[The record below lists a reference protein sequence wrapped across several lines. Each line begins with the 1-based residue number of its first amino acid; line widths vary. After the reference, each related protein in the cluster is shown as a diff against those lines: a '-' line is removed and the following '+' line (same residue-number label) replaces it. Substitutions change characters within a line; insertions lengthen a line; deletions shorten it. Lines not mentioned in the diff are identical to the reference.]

1 MANKQ
6 DSFYFDNF
14 TACAGYSCKAAHRLK
29 EILTDFRPDEISK
42 NFDELHEIERQAD
55 EERHQLSDMLV
66 KAFITPIERED
77 IAALSHDIDEVT
89 DKIED
94 VLIRVYINNVQQIRP
109 EALRL
114 LDTVIECCDAL
125 HELMQEFPNFRKS
138 KKLGEKIIAINTL
151 EEKADKLYIDS
162 MRNLHMEEKD
172 PLQIIAWREIYDYME
187 KCADACEHAADVVG
201 SVVMKNS

>member
-1 MANKQ
+1 MCGVFLQ
-6 DSFYFDNF
+6 GGTPSERDSD
-14 TACAGYSCKAAHRLK
+14 RLQT
-29 EILTDFRPDEISK
+29 EEISRAIS
-42 NFDELHEIERQAD
+42 ELHEIERQAD
-55 EERHQLSDMLV
+55 EAKHQLSDMLV

-94 VLIRVYINNVQQIRP
+94 VLIRVYINNVQKIRP

>member
-1 MANKQ
+1 
-6 DSFYFDNF
+6 
-14 TACAGYSCKAAHRLK
+14 
-29 EILTDFRPDEISK
+29 
-42 NFDELHEIERQAD
+42 
-55 EERHQLSDMLV
+55 MLV

-77 IAALSHDIDEVT
+77 IAALSHDVDEVT

-109 EALRL
+109 EALKL

-125 HELMQEFPNFRKS
+125 RELMEAFPNFRKS

-151 EEKADKLYIDS
+151 EEKADKLYISS
-162 MRNLHMEEKD
+162 MRKLHMEEKD

>member
-6 DSFYFDNF
+6 DAFYFDNF
-14 TACAGYSCKAAHRLK
+14 AACAGFSCKAAHRLK
-29 EILTDFRPDEISK
+29 EILTDFRPEEISK

-55 EERHQLSDMLV
+55 EAKHQLSDMLV

-138 KKLGEKIIAINTL
+138 KKLREKIIAINTL

>member
-6 DSFYFDNF
+6 DAFYFDNF
-14 TACAGYSCKAAHRLK
+14 AACAGFSCKAAHRLK
-29 EILTDFRPDEISK
+29 EILTDFRPEEISK

-55 EERHQLSDMLV
+55 EAKHQLSDMLV

-151 EEKADKLYIDS
+151 EEIAEKLYIDIL
-162 MRNLHMEEKD
+162 RNLHMGEKD
-172 PLQIIAWREIYDYME
+172 QLQI
-187 KCADACEHAADVVG
+187 
-201 SVVMKNS
+201 NS

>member
-1 MANKQ
+1 MMNSMKSSVRQ
-6 DSFYFDNF
+6 TRRS
-14 TACAGYSCKAAHRLK
+14 
-29 EILTDFRPDEISK
+29 ISSA
-42 NFDELHEIERQAD
+42 IC
-55 EERHQLSDMLV
+55 LV

-138 KKLGEKIIAINTL
+138 KE
-151 EEKADKLYIDS
+151 
-162 MRNLHMEEKD
+162 
-172 PLQIIAWREIYDYME
+172 AWREDHRDQYAGGE
-187 KCADACEHAADVVG
+187 SG
-201 SVVMKNS
+201 